1 MPKENLL
8 NTSSYDEV
16 KQLIIENWP
25 ITSVV
30 FCKKYK
36 TSHNYLTRI
45 SSGKTWNQIVVD
57 CSLTPNIQTS
67 SIYNEEDILK
77 DIKRIHDI
85 YGSVGST
92 TYRKLGMFS
101 QKTIEDKYGSYSNA
115 LIQAGLRSRMIS
127 RDMSNADMIEEGKII
142 VEKYDRID
150 SKIITERCNFSV
162 PTIISRF
169 GSCSNFYNEIGYV
182 NNHRNSNEG
191 LDVLSI
197 ISEILNSECIKE
209 KTFNDLVGIGGKKL
223 YYDGFFESHN
233 LLVEYN
239 GIQHYTFISKYHSDK
254 ISLAHQVAND
264 NLKMAY
270 AINSGF
276 NFIAIP
282 YGCNDF
288 DSIRYIIDSMINVT

>member
-1 MPKENLL
+1 MPKQNLL

-25 ITSVV
+25 ITSIG

-36 TSHNYLTRI
+36 TSRNYLTRI
-45 SSGKTWNQIVVD
+45 SSGKTWNQIIID
-57 CSLTPNIQTS
+57 CSLIPNIQTS
-67 SIYNEEDILK
+67 SIYNEEDIFK
-77 DIKRIHDI
+77 DIKRIHDTH
-85 YGSVGST
+85 GSVSST
-92 TYRKLGMFS
+92 TYRKFGNFS
-101 QKTIEDKYGSYSNA
+101 QGTIKEKYGSYSNA
-115 LIQAGLRSRMIS
+115 LIQAGFRSKMIS
-127 RDMSNADMIEEGKII
+127 RNMSNGDMIKEGKKI
-142 VEKYDRID
+142 VEKYGRID
-150 SKIITERCNFSV
+150 SKIITEKCNFSV

-182 NNHRNSNEG
+182 NNHQNSNEG
-191 LDVLSI
+191 LDVLSVV
-197 ISEILNSECIKE
+197 SEILNSECIKE
-209 KTFNDLVGIGGKKL
+209 KTFNNLVGIGGKKL

-239 GIQHYTFISKYHSDK
+239 GIQHYTFISKYHNDN

-270 AINSGF
+270 AISNRF
-276 NFIAIP
+276 NFVVIP

-288 DSIRYIIDSMINVT
+288 DSIRYIINSVINVT